1 MGKQRRRNAPT
12 PSIKHLQTKS
22 GGVAALGSPYG
33 RAGERSASLRG
44 RTQLQIW
51 EQCEDCRR
59 VPSQS
64 RLRRASSPKGR
75 AKGRLRRPGNSAAA
89 PLQRH
94 EITGIKN
101 EKRSAAWILSLQ
113 QTFLFVLIVSSAGV
127 LFVFGFLLG
136 LLGGDDGLL
145 GLHGGGGGDGAQ
157 AAVVAEPAVV
167 GFGNEHQAN
176 FRI

>member
-1 MGKQRRRNAPT
+1 MVVSRGVVSWAGVSMRRR
-12 PSIKHLQTKS
+12 
-22 GGVAALGSPYG
+22 GGVL
-33 RAGERSASLRG
+33 LDL
-44 RTQLQIW
+44 LQ
-51 EQCEDCRR
+51 Q
-59 VPSQS
+59 
-64 RLRRASSPKGR
+64 
-75 AKGRLRRPGNSAAA
+75 
-89 PLQRH
+89 
-94 EITGIKN
+94 N
-101 EKRSAAWILSLQ
+101 EKRSAARDGSVQ

-157 AAVVAEPAVV
+157 AAIVAEPAVV